1 MVSTSFL
8 LSLLAAPALLSTV
21 LAAPQEDGGAAN
33 ATDIPTVADL
43 EKVKMEFPVLE
54 PQAKPVAG
62 GDNSTLLV
70 AAPQLAEIANS
81 APTLPNALTK
91 REVSFLQTLFSPS
104 FPSSPLALLS
114 F

>member
-8 LSLLAAPALLSTV
+8 LSL